1 MSPSAPTPSQPPSLA
16 NDDTGAATVLAAILI
31 AALVAITL
39 AGAQIGSAVVARHRA
54 QAGADMA
61 ALAAA
66 MWLPHGA
73 DSACRQA
80 VAVSRTMGA
89 VLSSCDVNEL
99 DVVVAVDVSTGRLLG
114 GRAHAAA
121 RAGPLATS

>member
-1 MSPSAPTPSQPPSLA
+1 M
-16 NDDTGAATVLAAILI
+16 AAILI
-31 AALVAITL
+31 AGLVAISL
-39 AGAQIGSAVVARHRA
+39 AGVQIGSAVVARHRA

-66 MWLPHGA
+66 LWLPRGA

-80 VAVSRTMGA
+80 AAVSRAMGA
-89 VLSSCDVNEL
+89 VLSDCDVDEL
-99 DVVVAVDVSTGRLLG
+99 DVVVAVDVATGRLLG

-121 RAGPLATS
+121 RAGPAG

>member
-1 MSPSAPTPSQPPSLA
+1 M
-16 NDDTGAATVLAAILI
+16 LAAVLI

-39 AGAQIGSAVVARHRA
+39 AGVQIGSAVVARHRA

-66 MWLPHGA
+66 MWLPGGA

-80 VAVSRTMGA
+80 AAVSRAMGA
-89 VLSSCDVNEL
+89 ALSGCEVDEL
-99 DVVVAVDVSTGRLLG
+99 DVVVAVEVATGRLLG

-121 RAGPLATS
+121 RAGPVRRT

>member
-1 MSPSAPTPSQPPSLA
+1 MSLA
-16 NDDTGAATVLAAILI
+16 HDDTGAATVLAAILI
-31 AALVAITL
+31 AGLVSLTL
-39 AGAQIGSAVVARHRA
+39 AGVQIGGAIVARHRA

-66 MWLPHGA
+66 MWLPQGE

-80 VAVSRTMGA
+80 AAVSRAMGA
-89 VLSSCDVNEL
+89 ALSGCDVDEL
-99 DVVVAVDVSTGRLLG
+99 DVVVAVDVDVATGRLLG

-121 RAGPLATS
+121 RAGPLG